1 MSRNPLLIDAGIALV
16 LAILVIVISPG
27 LAVVGLL
34 ALLVV
39 LVCLIS
45 FGVDR
50 RLRRRRANPVN
61 ELRRSR
67 AAERSSRPADRAAD
81 RAAQRAAQRS
91 AGRQRPA
98 RRR

>member
-1 MSRNPLLIDAGIALV
+1 VRRNTLLVDAGIALL

-34 ALLVV
+34 ALLVL
-39 LVCLIS
+39 LVCAVS
-45 FGVDR
+45 FGLD
-50 RLRRRRANPVN
+50 RLRKRHRRDPVS

-67 AAERSSRPADRAAD
+67 AAEARAARGGS
-81 RAAQRAAQRS
+81 RAPASGRRSPPPRRA
-91 AGRQRPA
+91 P

>member
-1 MSRNPLLIDAGIALV
+1 MRKTLLVDAGVALV

-34 ALLVV
+34 ALLVL
-39 LVCLIS
+39 LVCAAS
-45 FGVDR
+45 FGID
-50 RLRRRRANPVN
+50 RRRRRRHRDPVT

-67 AAERSSRPADRAAD
+67 RVE
-81 RAAQRAAQRS
+81 
-91 AGRQRPA
+91 A

>member
-1 MSRNPLLIDAGIALV
+1 MRKTLLVDAGVALV

-34 ALLVV
+34 ALLVL
-39 LVCLIS
+39 LVCAAS
-45 FGVDR
+45 FGID
-50 RLRRRRANPVN
+50 RRRRRRRRDPVT

-67 AAERSSRPADRAAD
+67 RVE
-81 RAAQRAAQRS
+81 
-91 AGRQRPA
+91 A

>member
-1 MSRNPLLIDAGIALV
+1 VTRNALLVDAGIALV

-34 ALLVV
+34 ALLV
-39 LVCLIS
+39 LLICAIS
-45 FGVDR
+45 FLVDR
-50 RLRRRRANPVN
+50 RRRRRRANPVA

-67 AAERSSRPADRAAD
+67 RTETRDRPVPRAGTRRARTAPSRRDP
-81 RAAQRAAQRS
+81 
-91 AGRQRPA
+91 